1 MIFQKMLLMV
11 ACFLLLQTTSASTI
25 TVSSLSDT
33 GAGSLREAIA
43 NAAAGDSI
51 SFAVAGEI
59 SLNASLKFDKSLSLF
74 GPGADQLTISGADK
88 VRIML
93 IDTATVVYIS
103 DLTLSHG
110 NAMIDTSYQF
120 AGGGA
125 LRNFGE
131 VIFEKCVF
139 LANSGAF
146 GGAILN
152 SGENGGNAIIT
163 LNDCAFVNNTATP
176 PATIDVSP
184 IPEAG
189 GAIFTEG
196 RFGGRGKILA
206 INTTFSGNKAS
217 KTGGAVQIFQDETDS
232 TRSFVCIHCTITDNE
247 ADEAGGVDAAKFGLT
262 YYKNTIIAGNRGRI
276 NNPNVFGNLHS
287 LGGLM
292 MGKITYGPS
301 INHVRGSKDT
311 LNVDPHLSPLAE
323 NGSPVPT
330 HALQCNSLAIDG
342 GVNEAGLPGMDQRGH
357 MRDMAPD
364 MGALER
370 DGGYDASVRS
380 KESDGAGSLRHA
392 VLNACPGDTIQ
403 LDQVSGT
410 LWVAEE
416 IFLDKDLSIF
426 GNSSIGVWLK
436 ATGRTRIFEVDTSV
450 NIHLQDLTLAY
461 GRPARFGGGAI
472 LNKGNLEVQRCTFFQ
487 NEAVSGGAIANY
499 GDGAPADLLVVN
511 STFSENT
518 ATLVDGG
525 ALDNYSFTHPTS
537 ANFQFCTFT
546 LNKAKK
552 RGGAIYNQPMADV
565 TLNHTIVAGN
575 MGDEGNDLYGKVTSE
590 GYNLIG
596 DTTMTAFQ
604 TQTGDLVNQD
614 PKLGGLQY
622 HGGLTYTHALGSGS
636 PAIDAGNAASVGLPA
651 VDQRGFGRM
660 ANGTP
665 DMGAYEHDPATG
677 LENDLTRHL
686 LTVFPNPCT
695 GIFSLKLPISVITD
709 PEVSVRL
716 VNIMG
721 QEVWRQKVLTANIA
735 GKQFR
740 VNDLPK
746 GMYQVLVS
754 TSIGE
759 FGQKIILK

>member
-1 MIFQKMLLMV
+1 MIS
-11 ACFLLLQTTSASTI
+11 TAS
-25 TVSSLSDT
+25 S
-33 GAGSLREAIA
+33 
-43 NAAAGDSI
+43 GDSI
-51 SFAVAGEI
+51 SFNVTGIIVLDSSLVITKNISVFGKGPDQLAISGGGNVRIIRTDTGTVTYFEQI
-59 SLNASLKFDKSLSLF
+59 SLQDGNALLDGSDAFRD
-74 GPGADQLTISGADK
+74 GGA
-88 VRIML
+88 VRNRGK
-93 IDTATVVYIS
+93 
-103 DLTLSHG
+103 LTLVKCIVQRNKG
-110 NAMIDTSYQF
+110 AL
-120 AGGGA
+120 GGG
-125 LRNFGE
+125 
-131 VIFEKCVF
+131 IS
-139 LANSGAF
+139 NSGVDGRNAELFITDCAF
-146 GGAILN
+146 LYNEAGPDIVLTEAPESGGAIQ
-152 SGENGGNAIIT
+152 S
-163 LNDCAFVNNTATP
+163 D
-176 PATIDVSP
+176 
-184 IPEAG
+184 
-189 GAIFTEG
+189 G
-196 RFGGRGKILA
+196 RFGGRSKVVA
-206 INTTFSGNKAS
+206 INCTFSGNKAV
-217 KTGGAVQIFQDETDS
+217 KTGGAVQIYQDETDS

-311 LNVDPHLSPLAE
+311 LNVNPHLSPLAE

-364 MGALER
+364 IGALER
-370 DGGYDASVRS
+370 DAGYDASVRS

-546 LNKAKK
+546 LNKAEK
-552 RGGAIYNQPMADV
+552 RGGAIYNQPMAEV
-565 TLNHTIVAGN
+565 TLSHTIVAGN
-575 MGDEGNDLYGKVTSE
+575 MGDEGNDLYGKATSE

-604 TQTGDLVNQD
+604 AQTGDLVNQD

-677 LENDLTRHL
+677 LESDLTRHL

-695 GIFSLKLPISVITD
+695 GTFSLKFPISMIVDYEI
-709 PEVSVRL
+709 SVRL
-716 VNIMG
+716 VNVMG
-721 QEVWRQKVLTANIA
+721 QEMWRQKALTANIA

-746 GMYQVLVS
+746 GMYRVLVS